1 MTMAPG
7 RKKRGYWLEMILISI
22 LLFLL
27 IGSRSQNTR
36 SVGAGVGADFQHAL
50 HRSLA
55 VHPLNL
61 K

>member
-7 RKKRGYWLEMILISI
+7 RKKRGYLLEILLISI

-27 IGSRSQNTR
+27 MSSLSQNNRTSR
-36 SVGAGVGADFQHAL
+36 ARTDFHPLQ
-50 HRSLA
+50 RSLA
-55 VHPLNL
+55 IQPVSM

>member
-7 RKKRGYWLEMILISI
+7 RKKRAYWLEIIFISI

-27 IGSRSQNTR
+27 MGSRSQSNRASGPRT
-36 SVGAGVGADFQHAL
+36 DFEHPLQ
-50 HRSLA
+50 RSLA
-55 VHPLNL
+55 VQPLAL

>member
-7 RKKRGYWLEMILISI
+7 RRKRGFLLEIIFISI

-27 IGSRSQNTR
+27 WGSRSQGVR
-36 SVGAGVGADFQHAL
+36 SAGNRSDFKLPLQRGLGVQPVAL
-50 HRSLA
+50 
-55 VHPLNL
+55 

>member
-7 RKKRGYWLEMILISI
+7 RKKRGYWLEIIFISI

-27 IGSRSQNTR
+27 MGALSQGSRTT
-36 SVGAGVGADFQHAL
+36 GARTDFKLPLQ
-50 HRSLA
+50 RSLA
-55 VHPLNL
+55 IQPLTL

>member
-27 IGSRSQNTR
+27 IGSRSQN
-36 SVGAGVGADFQHAL
+36 AGSAGMGSDLKRGLQ
-50 HRSLA
+50 RSLA
-55 VHPLNL
+55 IQPQL
-61 K
+61 

>member
-7 RKKRGYWLEMILISI
+7 RKKRGFWLEIILISV

-27 IGSRSQNTR
+27 MGSRSQSGRAT
-36 SVGAGVGADFQHAL
+36 AGHDFKSPL
-50 HRSLA
+50 HRTLSLEP
-55 VHPLNL
+55 VFL

>member
-7 RKKRGYWLEMILISI
+7 RKKRGYWLEILFISV

-27 IGSRSQNTR
+27 WGSLTQRTTTSTARNDY
-36 SVGAGVGADFQHAL
+36 A
-50 HRSLA
+50 
-55 VHPLNL
+55 HPLQRGLTVQPLSL

>member
-7 RKKRGYWLEMILISI
+7 RKKRGYWLEILLISI

-27 IGSRSQNTR
+27 IGSRSQGNR
-36 SVGAGVGADFQHAL
+36 GAGIRGDFK
-50 HRSLA
+50 S
-55 VHPLNL
+55 PLQRGLSVPPLTL

>member
-7 RKKRGYWLEMILISI
+7 RKKRGYWLEILFISV

-27 IGSRSQNTR
+27 WGSLTQRTTSTARNDYT
-36 SVGAGVGADFQHAL
+36 
-50 HRSLA
+50 
-55 VHPLNL
+55 HPLQRGLTVQPLSL

>member
-7 RKKRGYWLEMILISI
+7 RKKRGYLLEIILVSI

-27 IGSRSQNTR
+27 MGSRSQSTR
-36 SVGAGVGADFQHAL
+36 SAGVGADLKHAFQ
-50 HRSLA
+50 RSLTA
-55 VHPLNL
+55 QPVTL

>member
-7 RKKRGYWLEMILISI
+7 RKKRAYWLEIILISI

-27 IGSRSQNTR
+27 IGSRSQSTR
-36 SVGAGVGADFQHAL
+36 SASMGVDLKHGLQ
-50 HRSLA
+50 RSLA
-55 VHPLNL
+55 LQPVTL

>member
-7 RKKRGYWLEMILISI
+7 RKKRGYWLEIILVSI

-27 IGSRSQNTR
+27 MGSRSQTQR
-36 SVGAGVGADFQHAL
+36 STGVRTDFKNPLQ
-50 HRSLA
+50 RSLIGQS
-55 VHPLNL
+55 LTL

>member
-27 IGSRSQNTR
+27 IGSRSQTAR
-36 SVGAGVGADFQHAL
+36 TAAIGADLTHGLQ
-50 HRSLA
+50 RGLA
-55 VHPLNL
+55 IQPLTL

>member
-27 IGSRSQNTR
+27 IGSRSQTAR
-36 SVGAGVGADFQHAL
+36 STGIGADLKHGLQ
-50 HRSLA
+50 RGLA
-55 VHPLNL
+55 IQPVTL

>member
-36 SVGAGVGADFQHAL
+36 STGVGSDFKHAL
-50 HRSLA
+50 QRSFVA
-55 VHPLNL
+55 QPLNL

>member
-7 RKKRGYWLEMILISI
+7 RKKRGYWLEIILISI

-27 IGSRSQNTR
+27 IGSRSQSAR
-36 SVGAGVGADFQHAL
+36 SVGMGTDLTHGL
-50 HRSLA
+50 KRGLA
-55 VHPLNL
+55 IQPATL

>member
-7 RKKRGYWLEMILISI
+7 RRKRGYWLEILFISI

-27 IGSRSQNTR
+27 MGSRSQ
-36 SVGAGVGADFQHAL
+36 SAKSGARTEFQNPL
-50 HRSLA
+50 HRGLTVAPVSL
-55 VHPLNL
+55 

>member
-7 RKKRGYWLEMILISI
+7 RKKRGFMLEIILISI

-27 IGSRSQNTR
+27 IGSRSQNAR
-36 SVGAGVGADFQHAL
+36 PGMGADLKSAL
-50 HRSLA
+50 QRSLTTQP
-55 VHPLNL
+55 VTL

>member
-7 RKKRGYWLEMILISI
+7 RKKRGFFLEIILASI

-27 IGSRSQNTR
+27 WSSLSQNGRPT
-36 SVGAGVGADFQHAL
+36 GARNDFKLPLQRGLSMPPVAL
-50 HRSLA
+50 
-55 VHPLNL
+55 

>member
-7 RKKRGYWLEMILISI
+7 RKKRGYLLEIILVSI

-27 IGSRSQNTR
+27 WGSLSQSARST
-36 SVGAGVGADFQHAL
+36 SVGSDLTHAL
-50 HRSLA
+50 KRGLA
-55 VHPLNL
+55 AQPVNL

>member
-7 RKKRGYWLEMILISI
+7 RKKRGYWLEILFISV

-27 IGSRSQNTR
+27 WGSLTQRTTSTARNDYNT
-36 SVGAGVGADFQHAL
+36 
-50 HRSLA
+50 
-55 VHPLNL
+55 HPLQRGLTMQPLSL

>member
-7 RKKRGYWLEMILISI
+7 LRKRGYWLEMILISI

-36 SVGAGVGADFQHAL
+36 SAGVGTDFKHAL
-50 HRSLA
+50 QRSLA
-55 VHPLNL
+55 VQPVTL